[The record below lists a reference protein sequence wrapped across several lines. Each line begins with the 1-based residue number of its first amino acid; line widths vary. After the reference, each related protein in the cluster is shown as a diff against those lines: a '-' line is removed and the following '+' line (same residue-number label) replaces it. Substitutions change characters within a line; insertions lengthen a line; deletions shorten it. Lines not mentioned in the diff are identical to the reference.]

1 MLLISI
7 LLGLIPLAGIA
18 WIIVTGTITTVDGLF
33 ECLIMLS
40 ISGIFFLNVFW
51 ELRDHGSWGRARRRS
66 PPSRRRPPKRVRDQ
80 GTTWPVLHPPQKM
93 VINQNW
99 LGKTPR
105 RSRPRRRITRCPR
118 GIARC
123 FSSPPG

>member
-18 WIIVTGTITTVDGLF
+18 WIIVSGTVTTVDGLF

-51 ELRDHGSWGRARRRS
+51 ELRDRGILGKPKAESAK
-66 PPSRRRPPKRVRDQ
+66 PPSA
-80 GTTWPVLHPPQKM
+80 
-93 VINQNW
+93 
-99 LGKTPR
+99 
-105 RSRPRRRITRCPR
+105 SEE
-118 GIARC
+118 
-123 FSSPPG
+123 S